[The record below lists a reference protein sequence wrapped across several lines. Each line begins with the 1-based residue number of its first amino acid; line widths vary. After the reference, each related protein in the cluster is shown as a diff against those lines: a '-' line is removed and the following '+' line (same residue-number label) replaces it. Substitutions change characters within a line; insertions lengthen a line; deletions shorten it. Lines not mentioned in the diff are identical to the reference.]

1 MNNIG
6 TEVQIYNTLKERL
19 KEVFDLEDDDEALL
33 DTLDGETG
41 LSDVILKL
49 VRDAKRSEAFAEG
62 MKAIIADNVTR
73 KKRFEARADK
83 LRALAAWAMQEVGLT
98 KVEDA
103 GMSVSQRQGKP
114 SLVIGGQ
121 CEPGD
126 TTPFTKQK
134 TVYSWDLPAL
144 REAVEY
150 RDPEALEIAWLS
162 NAKPVL
168 TIRTK

>member
-83 LRALAAWAMQEVGLT
+83 LRALAAWAMQEV
-98 KVEDA
+98 
-103 GMSVSQRQGKP
+103 
-114 SLVIGGQ
+114 
-121 CEPGD
+121 
-126 TTPFTKQK
+126 
-134 TVYSWDLPAL
+134 
-144 REAVEY
+144 
-150 RDPEALEIAWLS
+150 
-162 NAKPVL
+162 
-168 TIRTK
+168 